1 LDGVERLVA
10 GGEVVLA
17 IVDDRKARAAIKLLT
32 DVDVDRMSTE
42 SFLVVL
48 VEDYHVKE
56 AETAW
61 LAIKIACG
69 GRAPAAPDEDP
80 VHIHK
85 VG

>member
-1 LDGVERLVA
+1 
-10 GGEVVLA
+10 
-17 IVDDRKARAAIKLLT
+17 LLT
-32 DVDVDRMSTE
+32 DVDVDLLATE
-42 SFLVVL
+42 SFLVMI

-69 GRAPAAPDEDP
+69 GKAPPARDEDP
-80 VHIHK
+80 VHIHW